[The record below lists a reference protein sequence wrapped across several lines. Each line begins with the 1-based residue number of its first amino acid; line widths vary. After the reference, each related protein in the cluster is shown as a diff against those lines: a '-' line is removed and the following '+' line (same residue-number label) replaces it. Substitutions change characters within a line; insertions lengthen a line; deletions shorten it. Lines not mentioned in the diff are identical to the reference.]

1 MPSFSDWLL
10 GSPDKLKKID
20 TGTKAQ
26 QQFGGTDLI
35 SMLQQLMGQGGGQ
48 QLANQY
54 DQNLLKGGPGDQGA
68 YDQFSQPYLQQ
79 FQEQIA
85 PRIAEQFAGAGALSS
100 SGFGQALGGAGAGL
114 QSQLAELFSS
124 LQQGAAGRQQN
135 QFGNL
140 SQLGLGYQPFAYQQK
155 EGSAGMLGPLATGLG
170 TALAGPLGG
179 LAAGGIS
186 SLFNKSSGVS
196 KGGIASKGS
205 SSAMLAALLG
215 GP

>member
-1 MPSFSDWLL
+1 MPSFSDWLF

-35 SMLQQLMGQGGGQ
+35 RMLQQSMGQGGGLQ
-48 QLANQY
+48 QANQY
-54 DQNLLKGGPGDQGA
+54 DQSLLQGGQEA
-68 YDQFSQPYLQQ
+68 LNQFSEPYLQQ

-85 PRIAEQFAGAGALSS
+85 PRIAEQFAGGGALSS
-100 SGFGQALGGAGAGL
+100 SGFGQALGGAASGL

-124 LQQGAAGRQQN
+124 LQAGAAGRQQN

-155 EGSAGMLGPLATGLG
+155 QGSAGMLGRIGYWFRNCF
-170 TALAGPLGG
+170 
-179 LAAGGIS
+179 S
-186 SLFNKSSGVS
+186 
-196 KGGIASKGS
+196 
-205 SSAMLAALLG
+205 
-215 GP
+215 